1 MPLDRP
7 ALQYPVDAMRKVE
20 KKAVRVMSAV
30 GHSSGISG
38 DSVFARVKA
47 AIRIEE
53 YIEQHLA
60 VNTPFHSIPDGY
72 KILCQN
78 PGHQEKTPSMNV
90 SATRQRFHCFGCGWS
105 GDVYDYVRVTQ
116 NVTMADALRTLASYA
131 GVDISADD
139 DSEEGRILALMR
151 RAAWYYTN
159 LFNKLDADHP
169 AKRQVVDR
177 GLPLPDAD
185 ANTGKADDADG
196 SVIRYGYAPKGGGLY
211 RFLSK
216 PDKNGRTA
224 STEDMIKAGL
234 VKDPGDGRQPY
245 DMFRHRLM
253 FIITDQAGAPIAF
266 SGRKLDESDTRS
278 GKYVNS
284 PETPVFKKNRS
295 LFNAQGGLRAAHRE
309 KAVFVSEGQF
319 DVAAAV
325 ASGAV
330 NTVAALGTAFTDQH
344 AALLLRSV
352 GGEGTVY
359 FVFDGDEAG
368 LAAAEKV
375 WEHALSIRE
384 RSRVVVCP
392 DGADPCDLLAS
403 GGAGAVRALYSTA
416 PSGSEPLPL
425 FVIRRRVSGLDV
437 SDPDQAMRGVRIAGE
452 VLAGVSLA
460 MRDVL
465 AGAAASM
472 VGVSR
477 GAVVEAADR
486 AQGGREQRAAH
497 RGPARSA
504 GVPRP
509 EVDTVSHLAASVDAD
524 ERVAWLKR
532 VLGGGSLAAVLLLR
546 ALSALFYAPL
556 GVRLS
561 EAAEGRPDLVER
573 LESEEARRNEL
584 LGRLFHDEATPE
596 VFREWL
602 GEYRRMHW
610 RREYMIEDF
619 ENAPVVEWALDNSGV
634 MFESLSAVDASH
646 LVVMVLTAYFER
658 LEEARRTA
666 GTAGGPAPVPRGVGA
681 SPAPS
686 AGCPDGGHVAGDSGH
701 VDPVVDGA
709 PSGAVP
715 ERGAGIGVG
724 GAEPV
729 EADVPPFPSGGEG
742 DSESDPQYDAAPV
755 PGDPDWG
762 DDAEDWD
769 YQGF

>member
-1 MPLDRP
+1 
-7 ALQYPVDAMRKVE
+7 
-20 KKAVRVMSAV
+20 MSAV

-38 DSVFARVKA
+38 DSVFARVKSA
-47 AIRIEE
+47 VRIEE

-159 LFNKLDADHP
+159 LFNKLDDDHP
-169 AKRQVVDR
+169 ARRQVADR

-185 ANTGKADDADG
+185 ANTGKANDADG

-216 PDKNGRTA
+216 PDKNGRTP

-234 VKDPGDGRQPY
+234 VKNPGDGRPPY

-284 PETPVFKKNRS
+284 PETPIFKKNRS

-319 DVAAAV
+319 DVA
-325 ASGAV
+325 
-330 NTVAALGTAFTDQH
+330 VAALGTAFTDQH

-352 GGEGTVY
+352 GGDGTVY

-375 WEHALSIRE
+375 WEHAPSIRE
-384 RSRVVVCP
+384 RSRVIVCP

-477 GAVVEAADR
+477 GAVVEAAER
-486 AQGGREQRAAH
+486 AQEGQGKRVAY

-504 GVPRP
+504 GAPCP

-561 EAAEGRPDLVER
+561 EGAEGRPDLVER
-573 LESEEARRNEL
+573 LESEESRRNEL

-602 GEYRRMHW
+602 GEYRRMYW

-634 MFESLSAVDASH
+634 MFESLSAADASH

-658 LEEARRTA
+658 LEESRRTA
-666 GTAGGPAPVPRGVGA
+666 GASSDTGPVPRGVGT
-681 SPAPS
+681 SPAPIP
-686 AGCPDGGHVAGDSGH
+686 GCPDGTHDIGDSGH
-701 VDPVVDGA
+701 TDPAVDGA

-715 ERGAGIGVG
+715 ELGVGTAVG
-724 GAEPV
+724 GADPV
-729 EADVPPFPSGGEG
+729 DDSPFPSGGEG
-742 DSESDPQYDAAPV
+742 DSESLPQYDAAPV
-755 PGDPDWG
+755 PEEPDWG